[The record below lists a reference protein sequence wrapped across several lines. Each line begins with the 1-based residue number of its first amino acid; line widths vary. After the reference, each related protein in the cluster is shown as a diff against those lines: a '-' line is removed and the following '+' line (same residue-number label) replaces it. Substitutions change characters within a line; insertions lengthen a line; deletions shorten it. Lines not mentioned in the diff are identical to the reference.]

1 MPIDEVD
8 DLVDAEM
15 PKGSWDTI
23 GGLLLDEVGGV
34 PEEGES
40 AEVEGFRLT
49 ALVVEGRR
57 IERLRIERLDPLP
70 VNAPEPEEGA

>member
-1 MPIDEVD
+1 VD
-8 DLVDAEM
+8 DLVGSEM

-40 AEVEGFRLT
+40 AEVDGFRLT
-49 ALVVEGRR
+49 VLVMDGRR
-57 IERLRIERLDPLP
+57 VERVRVERIDPSLGNGR
-70 VNAPEPEEGA
+70 NAQGDP